1 MPVSCRARS
10 SLRSFRICACV
21 VRSQAWSSFAM
32 VTSRVPS
39 EASGE
44 GAEGES
50 AAREGSRRRSRE
62 RGKQR
67 HRRPKEQHRRAEC
80 QRGLHQT
87 ACRAR
92 RVGGMPAPAATV
104 VCALPSAVAGDHFG

>member
-1 MPVSCRARS
+1 MDTALNGLGGIRG
-10 SLRSFRICACV
+10 LRRI
-21 VRSQAWSSFAM
+21 
-32 VTSRVPS
+32 
-39 EASGE
+39 ASTKP
-44 GAEGES
+44 
-50 AAREGSRRRSRE
+50 RK
-62 RGKQR
+62 GKQR
-67 HRRPKEQHRRAEC
+67 HRRPKEQHCRAGC

>member
-1 MPVSCRARS
+1 MPCTQLLEELSD
-10 SLRSFRICACV
+10 LRLRREVPGV
-21 VRSQAWSSFAM
+21 VVIRDGDLA
-32 VTSRVPS
+32 
-39 EASGE
+39 
-44 GAEGES
+44 GAERGQ
-50 AAREGSRRRSRE
+50 RRRCRRRKRGSRRIASTEPRKAQE
-62 RGKQR
+62 R